1 MEIVLQTVSAFVVAL
16 RSVDSCEAMGDVL
29 GGQERFAVGAG
40 DLVQF
45 LGAAEEA
52 RGEDRGEGGD
62 VDREADGLG
71 VGDGS
76 ARCVDEDTGASVA
89 RVPTEMGTARGRSYA
104 VPDITVCTP
113 HHDRVTAAPVA
124 NDHAIA
130 CTSPRRIRHI
140 LPHPHLC

>member
-1 MEIVLQTVSAFVVAL
+1 MCPP
-16 RSVDSCEAMGDVL
+16 D
-29 GGQERFAVGAG
+29 
-40 DLVQF
+40 
-45 LGAAEEA
+45 GAAEEA

-62 VDREADGLG
+62 VEGEADGLG

-89 RVPTEMGTARGRSYA
+89 RAPTEMGTARGRSYA

-140 LPHPHLC
+140 LPHPHLCCPGGHPAPGHGLRCGPCQVCSWSRTTSSYDPPSSGT